1 MHSFHFYDHICDPLS
16 FEKLNQVLVILDSTS
31 LSSDACSP
39 QPWSD
44 YILYILTLTHLQTDE
59 IGGLDAWQI
68 PASII
73 SDFALT

>member
-1 MHSFHFYDHICDPLS
+1 MHSFHFYGHICDPLS
-16 FEKLNQVLVILDSTS
+16 SEKLSQVLIILGSTI
-31 LSSDACSP
+31 LSSDACNH

-44 YILYILTLTHLQTDE
+44 YILYILTHTHLQTDE